1 MHKLAMHKL
10 PVLLLLFATVTA
22 HAASAREDQVLL
34 QGNSAGKQI
43 VKAVGAGRTQVE
55 YRYNDRGRGDE
66 IEAQWR
72 LDDNGL
78 LIEYQAQGKNYTKA
92 KVNETFSLRD
102 GRARW
107 KNSSEQGDQT
117 LHAPAFFM
125 PISAPPEMQGVL
137 VRALL
142 KAPGQRLALLPSG
155 EAHVES
161 AGTLRVES
169 HNGPVEL
176 THYRISGLGFTPSSV
191 WLHGDGRT
199 AAVTFASGWVAI
211 LPEELKAS
219 LPGIVAAQ
227 ERADADWSARLA
239 RDLTHR
245 PKGPL
250 LIRNARVFD
259 PRDLAATPGTSVLVE
274 GERIIRVAPDGQIDL
289 PANAEVIDANGRF
302 LLPGLWDVHK
312 HYSEADG
319 PLDIAGGVTS
329 SRDLANNTDNFIE
342 RVGRF
347 DAGTEIGPRVSMA
360 GFIDGPGPYAGPTK
374 MLVSTPEEAR
384 KAVDWYADHGYV
396 QIKTYSSLKPEL
408 FPLIADRAH
417 ERGLRV
423 SGHVPAFVSA
433 RQFVEGGADEIQ
445 HINFI
450 FLNFMYPRVQ
460 ETRNMKRLTEIGEHA
475 FEYNPDQPEVR
486 EFIAFLKRHHTV
498 LDPTLAVFED
508 LSGDPDDP
516 VPPGLRPVAAR
527 LPPQVQRN
535 FGFGA
540 LPVPKGQEEAY
551 AKAFPALMRMVKAL
565 HDGGVTLM
573 PGTDGLA
580 GYLLHA
586 ELELYARAGIP
597 NAEVL
602 RLATLTPAQVMG
614 VDKDRGVIAP
624 GKLADMVL
632 IDGDPLNDMRDIR
645 KVDVV
650 FKGGKVFDPASIERA
665 LGIQPRKQV
674 QTR

>member
-1 MHKLAMHKL
+1 MHTL
-10 PVLLLLFATVTA
+10 PVLLLLFATLTA
-22 HAASAREDQVLL
+22 HAAVEREDLVLL
-34 QGNSAGKQI
+34 QGNIAGKQV
-43 VKAVGAGRTQVE
+43 VKVVGTDQTHVD
-55 YRYNDRGRGDE
+55 YHYNDRGRGDD
-66 IEAQWR
+66 IQARWR
-72 LDDNGL
+72 LDSRGL
-78 LIEYQAQGKNYTKA
+78 LIDYQAQGKNYTKA
-92 KVNETFSLRD
+92 AVDETFSLRD

-107 KNSSEQGDQT
+107 KNASEQDDRA
-117 LHAPAFFM
+117 LASPAFFM
-125 PISAPPEMQGVL
+125 PISAPPEIQGVL

-161 AGTLRVES
+161 AGTLRVVRPG
-169 HNGPVEL
+169 GPVEL
-176 THYRISGLGFTPSSV
+176 NHYRITGVGFTPSSV

-199 AAVTFASGWVAI
+199 AAVTYASGWVAVLAKDLEAG
-211 LPEELKAS
+211 LPE
-219 LPGIVAAQ
+219 IVAAQ
-227 ERADADWSARLA
+227 ERADAAWSARLA
-239 RDLTHR
+239 RDLTHQ

-274 GERIIRVAPDGQIDL
+274 GERIIRVAADALIPT
-289 PANAEVIDANGRF
+289 PANAEVIDAGGRF

-312 HYSEADG
+312 HYAEADG

-342 RVGRF
+342 RVKRF

-408 FPLIADRAH
+408 FPVIADRAH

-475 FEYNPDQPEVR
+475 YEYTPDQPDVQ

-516 VPPGLRPVAAR
+516 VPPGLRPIAHR
-527 LPPQVQRN
+527 LPPQVQRD

-540 LPVPKGQEEAY
+540 LPVPKGHEDAY
-551 AKAFPALMRMVKAL
+551 AKAFPSLMRMLKAL
-565 HDGGVTLM
+565 HDGGVTLI

-586 ELELYARAGIP
+586 ELEIYARAGIP

-645 KVDVV
+645 KVDLVL
-650 FKGGKVFDPASIERA
+650 KGGKVFDPAAIEQS
-665 LGIQPRKQV
+665 LGIQPRKQG

>member
-1 MHKLAMHKL
+1 MQRL
-10 PVLLLLFATVTA
+10 PVLLLLLATVTITA
-22 HAASAREDQVLL
+22 PTAGAREDHVLL
-34 QGNSAGKQI
+34 QGNSAGKQ
-43 VKAVGAGRTQVE
+43 VVTAAGTNRTHVE
-55 YRYNDRGRGDE
+55 YHYNDRGRGDE

-72 LDDNGL
+72 LDSNGL
-78 LIEYQAQGKNYTKA
+78 LVDYQAHGKNYTKA
-92 KVNETFSLRD
+92 EVNETFSLRD

-107 KNSSEQGDQT
+107 KNASEQGDQP
-117 LHAPAFFM
+117 LQGPAFFL

-137 VRALL
+137 ARALL
-142 KAPGQRLALLPSG
+142 KTSGRRLALLPSG
-155 EAHVES
+155 EAYVES
-161 AGTLRVES
+161 AGMLSLDTQG
-169 HNGPVEL
+169 GPVEL
-176 THYRISGLGFTPSSV
+176 THYRISGLGFIPASV
-191 WLHGDGRT
+191 WLRADGST
-199 AAVTFASGWVAI
+199 AAVTYASGWVAI

-219 LPGIVAAQ
+219 LPEIVAAQ

-239 RDLTHR
+239 RDLTHQ

-259 PRDLAATPGTSVLVE
+259 PRDLTATPGTSVLVE
-274 GERIIRVAPDGQIDL
+274 GERIIRVAADGRIDV
-289 PANAEVIDANGRF
+289 PANTEVIDANGRF

-312 HYSEADG
+312 HYAEADG

-329 SRDLANNTDNFIE
+329 SRDLANNTDNFIA
-342 RVGRF
+342 RVKRF
-347 DAGTEIGPRVSMA
+347 AAGTEIGPRVAMA
-360 GFIDGPGPYAGPTK
+360 GFIDGPGPYAGPTR

-408 FPLIADRAH
+408 FPLIADQAH

-423 SGHVPAFVSA
+423 SGHVPAFMSA

-475 FEYNPDQPEVR
+475 FEYTPDQPEVR
-486 EFIAFLKRHHTV
+486 DFIAFLKRHHTV
-498 LDPTLAVFED
+498 LDPTLAAFED

-516 VPPGLRPVAAR
+516 VPPGLRPIAAR

-540 LPVPKGQEEAY
+540 LPVPKGQEDAY

-565 HDGGVTLM
+565 HDSGITLM

-580 GYLLHA
+580 GYQLHA
-586 ELELYARAGIP
+586 ELEIYARAGIP

-614 VDKDRGVIAP
+614 VDRDRGVIAP

-632 IDGDPLNDMRDIR
+632 IDGDPLSDMRDIR
-645 KVDVV
+645 NVDVV
-650 FKGGKVFDPASIERA
+650 LKGGKVFDPAAIEQA
-665 LGIQPRKQV
+665 LGIQPRKPV
-674 QTR
+674 QIR

>member
-1 MHKLAMHKL
+1 MHTLS
-10 PVLLLLFATVTA
+10 VLLLLLATVTA
-22 HAASAREDQVLL
+22 QAAETHEYQVLL
-34 QGNSAGKQI
+34 QGNSAGKQTI
-43 VKAVGAGRTQVE
+43 KAAADGLTEVD
-55 YRYNDRGRGDE
+55 YHYNDRGRGDE
-66 IEAQWR
+66 TSAQWR
-72 LDDNGL
+72 LDSDGL
-78 LIEYQAQGKNYTKA
+78 LIDYRARGKNYTKA
-92 KVNETFSLRD
+92 EVNETFSLHE
-102 GRARW
+102 GHARW
-107 KNSSEQGDQT
+107 SNASEQGDRV
-117 LHAPAFFM
+117 LDAPAFFM

-137 VRALL
+137 ARALL
-142 KAPGQRLALLPSG
+142 KAPGHRLALLPSG
-155 EAHVES
+155 DASLEN
-161 AGTLRVES
+161 AGSLRLQTQS
-169 HNGPVEL
+169 GTVEL
-176 THYRISGLGFTPSSV
+176 VHYRITGLDFTPTSV
-191 WLHGDGRT
+191 WLMGDGST
-199 AAVTFASGWVAI
+199 AAVTYASGWVAV
-211 LPEELKAS
+211 LPKELEAS
-219 LPGIVAAQ
+219 LPEIVGAQ
-227 ERADADWSARLA
+227 ERADADWSAKLA
-239 RDLTHR
+239 RDLTHQ

-250 LIRNARVFD
+250 LIRNARLFD
-259 PRDLAATPGTSVLVE
+259 PRDLVVTPGTSVLVQ
-274 GERIIRVAPDGQIDL
+274 GERIIRVAADAHIAT
-289 PANAEVIDANGRF
+289 PANAEVIDADGRF

-312 HYSEADG
+312 HYAEADG

-342 RVGRF
+342 RVKRF

-384 KAVDWYADHGYV
+384 RAVDWYADRGYV

-408 FPLIADRAH
+408 FPVIADRAH

-475 FEYNPDQPEVR
+475 YEYTPDQPEVQ

-516 VPPGLRPVAAR
+516 VPPGLRPIAHR

-540 LPVPKGQEEAY
+540 LPVPKGHEEAY
-551 AKAFPALMRMVKAL
+551 AKAFPSLMRMLKAL

-586 ELELYARAGIP
+586 ELEIYARAGIP

-602 RLATLTPAQVMG
+602 RLATLTPSQVMG
-614 VDKDRGVIAP
+614 VDKDRGVIAA

-632 IDGDPLNDMRDIR
+632 IDGDPLQDMRDIR
-645 KVDVV
+645 NVDIVL
-650 FKGGKVFDPASIERA
+650 KGGRVFDPAAIEQS

>member
-1 MHKLAMHKL
+1 MHKLA
-10 PVLLLLFATVTA
+10 VLLLLLATVTA
-22 HAASAREDQVLL
+22 PAAGAREDQVLL
-34 QGNSAGKQI
+34 QGNSAGKQVVESAGTDRTR
-43 VKAVGAGRTQVE
+43 VK
-55 YRYNDRGRGDE
+55 YHYNDRGRGDE
-66 IEAQWR
+66 MEAQWQ
-72 LDDNGL
+72 LDGNGL
-78 LIEYQAQGKNYTKA
+78 LIDYQARGKNYTKA
-92 KVNETFSLRD
+92 KVEETFSLRD

-107 KNSSEQGDQT
+107 RNASEQGDQA
-117 LHAPAFFM
+117 LPSPAFFM

-155 EAHVES
+155 EARVES
-161 AGTLRVES
+161 AGTLRVDS
-169 HNGPVEL
+169 QRGPVEL
-176 THYRISGLGFTPSSV
+176 SHYRLTGLGFTPSSV
-191 WLHGDGRT
+191 WLRADGST
-199 AAVTFASGWVAI
+199 AAVTYASGWVAI

-219 LPGIVAAQ
+219 LAQIVAAQ
-227 ERADADWSARLA
+227 ESADAAWSAKLA
-239 RDLTHR
+239 RELTHQ

-259 PRDLAATPGTSVLVE
+259 PRDLAATPGTSVLID
-274 GERIIRVAPDGQIDL
+274 GERIVRVAADALIEA
-289 PANAEVIDANGRF
+289 PANAEIIDANGRF

-312 HYSEADG
+312 HYAEADG

-329 SRDLANNTDNFIE
+329 SRDLANNTDNFIA
-342 RVGRF
+342 RVKRF

-408 FPLIADRAH
+408 FPIIADRAH
-417 ERGLRV
+417 ARGLRV

-433 RQFVEGGADEIQ
+433 QQFVEGGADEIQ

-475 FEYNPDQPEVR
+475 YEYTPEQPQVR
-486 EFIAFLKRHHTV
+486 DFIAFLKRHHTV

-508 LSGDPDDP
+508 LSGDPNDP
-516 VPPGLRPVAAR
+516 VPPGLRPIAAR
-527 LPPQVQRN
+527 LPPQVQRD

-540 LPVPKGQEEAY
+540 LPVPKGHEEAY

-586 ELELYARAGIP
+586 ELEIYARAGIP

-624 GKLADMVL
+624 GKLADMLLV
-632 IDGDPLNDMRDIR
+632 DGDPLTDMRDIR

-650 FKGGKVFDPASIERA
+650 LKGGKVFDPAAIEQA
-665 LGIQPRKQV
+665 LGIQPRKPV
-674 QTR
+674 QAR

>member
-1 MHKLAMHKL
+1 MHKLA
-10 PVLLLLFATVTA
+10 VLLLLFVSVTA
-22 HAASAREDQVLL
+22 NAAAAREDHVLL
-34 QGNSAGKQI
+34 QGNIAGKQI
-43 VKAVGAGRTQVE
+43 VKAAAAGRTEVE
-55 YRYNDRGRGDE
+55 YRYNDRGRGDD
-66 IEAQWR
+66 IKAQWR
-72 LDDNGL
+72 LDGNGL
-78 LIEYQAQGKNYTKA
+78 LIDYQAQGNNYTKA
-92 KVNETFSLRD
+92 KVSETFSLRD
-102 GRARW
+102 GQARW
-107 KNSSEQGDQT
+107 KNASEQGDRVLT
-117 LHAPAFFM
+117 APAFFL
-125 PISAPPEMQGVL
+125 PISAPPEIQGVL

-155 EAHVES
+155 EAHVERV
-161 AGTLRVES
+161 GTLQLQS
-169 HNGPVEL
+169 QAGLVEL
-176 THYRISGLGFTPSSV
+176 THYRISGLGFTPASV
-191 WLHGDGRT
+191 WLHADGRT
-199 AAVTFASGWVAI
+199 AAITYASGWVAI
-211 LPEELKAS
+211 LPAALKAS
-219 LPGIVAAQ
+219 LPQIVAAQ
-227 ERADADWSARLA
+227 ERADAEWSATLA
-239 RDLTHR
+239 RDLTHQ

-259 PRDLAATPGTSVLVE
+259 PRDLTATAGTSVLVD
-274 GERIIRVAPDGQIDL
+274 GERIIRVAADGRIDA
-289 PANAEVIDANGRF
+289 PANAEVIDAHGRF

-312 HYSEADG
+312 HYAEADG
-319 PLDIAGGVTS
+319 PLDIAAGITS

-342 RVGRF
+342 RVRRF

-360 GFIDGPGPYAGPTK
+360 GFIDGPGPFAGPTR

-408 FPLIADRAH
+408 FPVIADHAH
-417 ERGLRV
+417 ARGLRV

-475 FEYNPDQPEVR
+475 YEYTPDQPEVR
-486 EFIAFLKRHHTV
+486 EFIAFLKAHHTV
-498 LDPTLAVFED
+498 VDPTLAVFED
-508 LSGDPDDP
+508 LSGDPNDP
-516 VPPGLRPVAAR
+516 VPPGLRPIAAR

-535 FGFGA
+535 FGFDP
-540 LPVPKGQEEAY
+540 LPVPKGQEAAY

-565 HDGGVTLM
+565 HDGGVTMM

-586 ELELYARAGIP
+586 ELDIYARAGIP

-645 KVDVV
+645 KVELV
-650 FKGGKVFDPASIERA
+650 FKGGKIFNPAAIEQA
-665 LGIQPRKQV
+665 LGIQPRKPVQV
-674 QTR
+674 Q

>member
-1 MHKLAMHKL
+1 MHKL
-10 PVLLLLFATVTA
+10 PVWLLLLAAMTA
-22 HAASAREDQVLL
+22 HAAGAREDHVLL
-34 QGNSAGKQI
+34 QGNNAGKQI
-43 VKAVGAGRTQVE
+43 VTAVGTDRTRVE
-55 YRYNDRGRGDE
+55 YHYNDRGRGDE
-66 IEAQWR
+66 IKAQWR
-72 LDDNGL
+72 LDGNGL
-78 LIEYQAQGKNYTKA
+78 LVEYQARGKNYTKA
-92 KVNETFSLRD
+92 KVDETFALRD

-107 KNSSEQGDQT
+107 NNASEQGDQA
-117 LHAPAFFM
+117 LPSPAFFM

-137 VRALL
+137 ARALL

-155 EAHVES
+155 EARVES
-161 AGTLRVES
+161 AGTLRVQGQ
-169 HNGPVEL
+169 HGPVEL
-176 THYRISGLGFTPSSV
+176 SHYRMSGLGFTPASV
-191 WLHGDGRT
+191 WLHADGST
-199 AAVTFASGWVAI
+199 AAVTYASGWVAV
-211 LPEELKAS
+211 LPEELKPS
-219 LPGIVAAQ
+219 LPQIVAAQ
-227 ERADADWSARLA
+227 ERADAEWSARLA
-239 RDLTHR
+239 RDLTHQ

-274 GERIIRVAPDGQIDL
+274 GERIIRVAADALIEA

-312 HYSEADG
+312 HYAEADG

-329 SRDLANNTDNFIE
+329 SRDLANNTDNFIA
-342 RVGRF
+342 RVKRF

-360 GFIDGPGPYAGPTK
+360 GFIDGPGPYAGPTR

-408 FPLIADRAH
+408 FPVIADRAH
-417 ERGLRV
+417 ARGLRV

-433 RQFVEGGADEIQ
+433 QQFVEGGADEIQ

-475 FEYNPDQPEVR
+475 YEYTPEQPQVR
-486 EFIAFLKRHHTV
+486 DFIAFLKRHHTV

-508 LSGDPDDP
+508 LSGDPNDP
-516 VPPGLRPVAAR
+516 VPPGLRPIAAR
-527 LPPQVQRN
+527 LPPQVQRD

-540 LPVPKGQEEAY
+540 LPVPKAHEDAY

-586 ELELYARAGIP
+586 ELEIYARAGIP

-632 IDGDPLNDMRDIR
+632 VDGDPLSDMRDIR
-645 KVDVV
+645 NVDVV
-650 FKGGKVFDPASIERA
+650 LKGGKVFDPAAIEQA
-665 LGIQPRKQV
+665 LGIQPRKPV
-674 QTR
+674 QAR